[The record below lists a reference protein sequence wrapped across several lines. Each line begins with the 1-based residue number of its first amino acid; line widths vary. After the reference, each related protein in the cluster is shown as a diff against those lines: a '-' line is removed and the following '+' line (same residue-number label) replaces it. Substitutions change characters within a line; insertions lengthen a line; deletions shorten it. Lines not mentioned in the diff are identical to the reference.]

1 MRTTANVSERVSLV
15 AVPDDE
21 WLTLEQAAALMR
33 CGRTT
38 LFGLIRGEHPVL
50 PSIKVG
56 RARLVKRAD
65 VVEHLE
71 TLRAAER

>member
-1 MRTTANVSERVSLV
+1 MRTTANASERNRPV

-21 WLTLEQAAALMR
+21 WLTVEQAAALMR

-38 LFGLIRGEHPVL
+38 TFGLIGDGTL
-50 PSIKVG
+50 PSIKPG

-65 VVEHLE
+65 VVAHLE